1 MPKHNKKRN
10 IGIIYEQL
18 LQYLSRSVISK
29 DQNKIKAVK
38 EILSS
43 NFKPGSHL
51 YREYR
56 LFNALI
62 NTTVPS
68 DSLANRILE
77 EAKKGA
83 QNFDLKQLNLEKSML
98 IKSINYKLADADFY
112 RQRVDEYRSY
122 ATVQT
127 LLDDWRRGEKANMTK
142 LVEYELKVHNMLLT
156 EKTSNKLSEKVDPE
170 VNKITVKLMLEK
182 FNKKYGSTLN
192 SEQMNLIKDYIFNS
206 DSQMVLKLKDLK
218 TNTLKELK
226 GLRGRCNNE
235 ILSGKV
241 DKVYENVLTLDEN
254 IVDDESLSRFMLVSR
269 LKEEILEDKKDER

>member
-43 NFKPGSHL
+43 NFQPGSHL

-98 IKSINYKLADADFY
+98 IKSINYKIADTDFY
-112 RQRVDEYRSY
+112 RQRVDEYRAY

-142 LVEYELKVHNMLLT
+142 LVEYELKVHTMLLT

-170 VNKITVKLMLEK
+170 INKITVKLMLEK
-182 FNKKYGSTLN
+182 FNK
-192 SEQMNLIKDYIFNS
+192 
-206 DSQMVLKLKDLK
+206 
-218 TNTLKELK
+218 
-226 GLRGRCNNE
+226 
-235 ILSGKV
+235 
-241 DKVYENVLTLDEN
+241 
-254 IVDDESLSRFMLVSR
+254 
-269 LKEEILEDKKDER
+269 

>member
-156 EKTSNKLSEKVDPE
+156 EKTSNKLSEKVMLMGE
-170 VNKITVKLMLEK
+170 GGNKNLYDII
-182 FNKKYGSTLN
+182 NK
-192 SEQMNLIKDYIFNS
+192 
-206 DSQMVLKLKDLK
+206 
-218 TNTLKELK
+218 
-226 GLRGRCNNE
+226 
-235 ILSGKV
+235 
-241 DKVYENVLTLDEN
+241 
-254 IVDDESLSRFMLVSR
+254 
-269 LKEEILEDKKDER
+269 